1 MRPVKLVMTA
11 FGSYAGKTVLEMDK
25 LGKSG
30 LYLITGDTGAGK
42 TTIFDAITYALYGET
57 SGDNRDANMIRSK
70 YAEPETRTEVELTFE
85 YAGKLYTIKRNPEY
99 QRAKNRGEGMTT
111 EKANAELTYPDGRV
125 VTKQTDV
132 NKAVEDILGIDRG
145 QFTRIAMIAQGDF
158 QKLLFADTEER
169 KKIFQKIFHTQN
181 FSMLQGSLKDDVR
194 ELRKERDENNAGIR
208 QYIKEIECDE
218 DDVLSIETE
227 KAKEGRML
235 TEDVTELL
243 EKLIGQDEKAEQKK
257 ENEIGEAENILTK
270 MTKIIATAEAQ
281 KKNEEIIEDCRKQL
295 SEKEPELMKLGEEKE
310 KANARKPEVNIFI
323 VEKSKIEAELAEY
336 KELDEKKTDLNKT
349 EKELEAAEQNAAAC
363 EQKKQDKAAEIENRK
378 AELQKIQNAGENRIS
393 LEGKIREREENA
405 KKITEIEK
413 ALADVKTLE
422 DDLKKKQ
429 DDYRKKAA
437 DAIERKDRYD
447 AQHQA
452 FLNEQAGIL
461 AETLIEGMPCPV
473 CGAAVHPKPAVKAEG
488 APTKEQLEKS
498 RKEYET
504 AEKLAGKASEEAGR
518 IIERIQEK
526 KRTTLKDAK
535 EVGAAEA
542 YEDIQHAA
550 AQRKQELADELS
562 GLNSQLSEAKKAVAR
577 KTELE
582 SILPALE
589 GELGEISKKISENNE
604 KKAAAATR
612 KDGLKI
618 RIDELTEKLR
628 FASRKE
634 AEEEIRRLSGLQ
646 RDVEKAIEKADKAFD
661 ACRNEVA
668 ELSGKKA
675 AAEEALEDR
684 IEIDLAAEKEK
695 RQETENL
702 LKSLREKKERIA
714 GRRKTNE
721 RVLKNLREKAG
732 EAAKTEKKLRWM
744 EALCDTA
751 NGNLSG
757 KEKIMLET
765 YVQMAY
771 FERVISRANI
781 RLMVMTDGRY
791 ELCRRTEESGKRSQ
805 SGLELDVKDHNNGS
819 KRSVKSLS
827 GGESFMAALSLAL
840 GLSDE
845 VHSAAGGIQ
854 IDTMFV
860 DEGFG
865 SLDEDSLRQAMKA
878 LKGLAEG
885 NRLVGIISHVAELKR
900 EIETQL
906 VVTKERTG
914 GSVVKIVM

>member
-181 FSMLQGSLKDDVR
+181 FSLLQSSLKDDVR

-336 KELDEKKTDLNKT
+336 KELDEKKAALNKT

-393 LEGKIREREENA
+393 LEGKIREREETA

-437 DAIERKDRYD
+437 DAIERKDR
-447 AQHQA
+447 
-452 FLNEQAGIL
+452 
-461 AETLIEGMPCPV
+461 
-473 CGAAVHPKPAVKAEG
+473 
-488 APTKEQLEKS
+488 
-498 RKEYET
+498 
-504 AEKLAGKASEEAGR
+504 SE
-518 IIERIQEK
+518 
-526 KRTTLKDAK
+526 
-535 EVGAAEA
+535 
-542 YEDIQHAA
+542 
-550 AQRKQELADELS
+550 
-562 GLNSQLSEAKKAVAR
+562 
-577 KTELE
+577 
-582 SILPALE
+582 
-589 GELGEISKKISENNE
+589 
-604 KKAAAATR
+604 
-612 KDGLKI
+612 
-618 RIDELTEKLR
+618 
-628 FASRKE
+628 
-634 AEEEIRRLSGLQ
+634 
-646 RDVEKAIEKADKAFD
+646 
-661 ACRNEVA
+661 
-668 ELSGKKA
+668 
-675 AAEEALEDR
+675 
-684 IEIDLAAEKEK
+684 
-695 RQETENL
+695 
-702 LKSLREKKERIA
+702 
-714 GRRKTNE
+714 
-721 RVLKNLREKAG
+721 
-732 EAAKTEKKLRWM
+732 
-744 EALCDTA
+744 
-751 NGNLSG
+751 
-757 KEKIMLET
+757 
-765 YVQMAY
+765 
-771 FERVISRANI
+771 
-781 RLMVMTDGRY
+781 
-791 ELCRRTEESGKRSQ
+791 
-805 SGLELDVKDHNNGS
+805 
-819 KRSVKSLS
+819 
-827 GGESFMAALSLAL
+827 
-840 GLSDE
+840 
-845 VHSAAGGIQ
+845 
-854 IDTMFV
+854 
-860 DEGFG
+860 
-865 SLDEDSLRQAMKA
+865 
-878 LKGLAEG
+878 
-885 NRLVGIISHVAELKR
+885 
-900 EIETQL
+900 
-906 VVTKERTG
+906 
-914 GSVVKIVM
+914 